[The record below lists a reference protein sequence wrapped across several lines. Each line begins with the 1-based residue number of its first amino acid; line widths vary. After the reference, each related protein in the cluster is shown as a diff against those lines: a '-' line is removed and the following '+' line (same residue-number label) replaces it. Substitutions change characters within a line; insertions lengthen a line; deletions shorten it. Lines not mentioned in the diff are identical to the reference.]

1 MKASLIY
8 MYNANKKQIVIS
20 LLSFI
25 FIVAVAFVSMGNYIK
40 QESGEVRQMITI
52 ALVFLV
58 YLIFAVLVFLQAMS
72 AFGKMTES
80 KLFRLT
86 PISGKKIVLAILSY
100 AAISLMC
107 FELIG
112 AMFFYSISMKVIKG
126 TELHELLFTE
136 STLTLDMVK
145 QLFSSVLYVFNL
157 SSILLV
163 LLFIVAG
170 VKVFSLKKKKIE
182 YVIIFFLFLLV
193 TKVINM
199 IYEMLGGFAPTSAFI
214 KKLVYIDESTDVN
227 LILYPEKLMNV
238 YSIAFSIG
246 IFVLLVY
253 ITGRII
259 DKKLEV

>member
-8 MYNANKKQIVIS
+8 MYNANKKQIFIS

-40 QESGEVRQMITI
+40 QESGEVRQMIII

-58 YLIFAVLVFLQAMS
+58 YMIFAVLVFLQAIS
-72 AFGKMTES
+72 AFRKMTES
-80 KLFRLT
+80 TLFRLT
-86 PISGKKIVLAILSY
+86 PVSAKKIVLAILSY
-100 AAISLMC
+100 AVISLMC
-107 FELIG
+107 FEVIG
-112 AMFFYSISMKVIKG
+112 TMFVYSISMKVIKG
-126 TELHELLFTE
+126 TELYGMLFTE
-136 STLTLDMVK
+136 STIELDIVK

-163 LLFIVAG
+163 LLFTVSS
-170 VKVFSLKKKKIE
+170 VKVFSLKKKKME

-199 IYEMLGGFAPTSAFI
+199 IYEMLGRLAPTSTFI
-214 KKLVYIDESTDVN
+214 RKLVCIDESMDIN
-227 LILYPEKLMNV
+227 LILYPESLMNL